1 MNELFSKLESQVK
14 ASAEEKERVK
24 NLSEIERKWWKNYSA
39 YETADDILKDVEKG
53 VLAKIESDKNFKL
66 IMRFGNSELKDWQPY
81 LHKDTAYLLKK
92 IGEKWRGKIKQANLS
107 DEILLAVTSLIRT
120 VEYQEKLIKKGA
132 LAMPDSSHT
141 KGQSFDIDGCGY
153 YENDNVVNPRQ
164 TANYYDIYNPLIM
177 RALKETLE
185 EMKKEN
191 YLNYV
196 LEYENTNNQ
205 CFHITRNPD
214 YRPENV

>member
-66 IMRFGNSELKDWQPY
+66 IMRFGNSELKDWRPY

-120 VEYQEKLIKKGA
+120 VEYQEKLIKRRFGDA
-132 LAMPDSSHT
+132 
-141 KGQSFDIDGCGY
+141 G
-153 YENDNVVNPRQ
+153 
-164 TANYYDIYNPLIM
+164 
-177 RALKETLE
+177 
-185 EMKKEN
+185 
-191 YLNYV
+191 
-196 LEYENTNNQ
+196 
-205 CFHITRNPD
+205 
-214 YRPENV
+214 